1 MGSVFEEICR
11 QYLWKL
17 LLTGESPVEFR
28 DLGRWWGTDPI
39 SRSQAEIDIMGEQNK
54 DTALFCECKWRNEQ
68 TDSGVLETLLERTR
82 IFRYTRKHLY
92 LFSKSGFTMGCED
105 RAKEL
110 GCVSLVDYQDI
121 LEVLLQ
127 D

>member
-1 MGSVFEEICR
+1 M
-11 QYLWKL
+11 KL
-17 LLTGESPVEFR
+17 LHAGQSPVEFR

-39 SRSQAEIDIMGEQNK
+39 SRSQAEMTSWENRDK

-68 TDSGVLETLLERTR
+68 TDAGVLETLLERTR
-82 IFRYTRKHLY
+82 IFRYTHKHLY
-92 LFSKSGFTMGCED
+92 LFSKSGFTKGCED

-110 GCVSLVDYQDI
+110 GCVSLVDYADM
-121 LEVLLQ
+121 LKVLLR